1 MCKLTFKPWV
11 RVFNGGWILTQ
22 FFYFLFQCWQ
32 LAHFWN
38 KNTTAMLPKP
48 FCNCNLD
55 AFESVVTSTHRS
67 ICIYTW
73 TNLYIQISLDFGSIQ
88 CQPFSLLREKGNLGW
103 INGQSETEKSN
114 ASGSIPYLL
123 KRVLFSHNTAPHSLS
138 TAHLIGCN
146 KKSEIGDIFRVDCA
160 IR

>member
-1 MCKLTFKPWV
+1 MVVGYLLSFSTFSSSADSWLTSKTRTP
-11 RVFNGGWILTQ
+11 Q
-22 FFYFLFQCWQ
+22 QCYQ
-32 LAHFWN
+32 NLSV
-38 KNTTAMLPKP
+38 TATLMHLKVLWP
-48 FCNCNLD
+48 
-55 AFESVVTSTHRS
+55 AHRS

-103 INGQSETEKSN
+103 INGQSETGKSN

-146 KKSEIGDIFRVDCA
+146 KKSEIGNIFRADCA